1 VTSSVIDDVV
11 EVNRIVT
18 MLPMLVVLSYP
29 PMSISLSETS
39 VTTGQRCF
47 FVSGAL
53 CLIVRLIPNRGLV
66 PMVPYRRLYCND
78 LAHRF
83 GPLLHQSH

>member
-53 CLIVRLIPNRGLV
+53 CLIVRLVPN
-66 PMVPYRRLYCND
+66 RRLYCND